1 MTKDR
6 ERRED
11 MHTYV
16 YVKDWGCSR
25 VIIQWNHTVETVIAL
40 RIGDAVEL

>member
-1 MTKDR
+1 MRKDWVRQQNYTDR
-6 ERRED
+6 ERRAD

-25 VIIQWNHTVETVIAL
+25 VIIQWNHTVETVIA
-40 RIGDAVEL
+40 